1 MNKELK
7 EMFKKIHILSIGLTL
22 FFSLLAPISSPALV
36 GASPASEIKSGVNK
50 SGGDSGRDDLGK
62 DLKNITNF
70 LLFLVGTVA
79 VIAIVISGLRFV
91 TANGN
96 QDQITSARNGVLYA
110 VVGIVVALMAYAIV
124 YFVVDNLG

>member
-1 MNKELK
+1 
-7 EMFKKIHILSIGLTL
+7 MFKKIRTL
-22 FFSLLAPISSPALV
+22 FLGTMLVCGLLAPIASPVFV
-36 GASPASEIKSGVNK
+36 GAAPADQIKSGVNK
-50 SGGDSGRDDLGK
+50 AGGNSKRDNLSK
-62 DLKNITNF
+62 DIKNITNL
-70 LLFLVGTVA
+70 LLFLVGVIA